1 METAQ
6 EFIKRKNEQFLK
18 DVEKTIP
25 MKDIG
30 RQGKHNFIREAWTF
44 MQQSNMEEKVFV
56 LERLRKVV
64 HMGELA
70 YSNAGL
76 GEIEY
81 RIGYFIIGRIGRA
94 KGKWIWGQFCPL
106 IPQEDLMPLIE
117 KAKQEKIII

>member
-18 DVEKTIP
+18 DAEKTIP

-44 MQQSNMEEKVFV
+44 MQQSNMEEKVFI

-64 HMGELA
+64 PTGELA
-70 YSNAGL
+70 YSNVGL

-94 KGKWIWGQFCPL
+94 RGKWIWGQFCPL
-106 IPQEDLMPLIE
+106 IPQEDLMVLIE
-117 KAKQEKIII
+117 KAKQEKVII